1 MVTAI
6 TIWGDRISPVFDS
19 SSVILIVEIIENRIV
34 NRSTEGFSPGYLNV
48 FTKRLNE
55 LNVSTIICGAISE
68 TPAHMIE
75 DSGFN
80 LIPFVSGSVTE
91 VLLTYEKGESITPKF
106 LMPGCKCQK
115 RKSSRCCKNR

>member
-19 SSVILIVEIIENRIV
+19 ASAILIVEIIENRIV
-34 NRSTEGFSPGYLNV
+34 NRSTEMFSPGFLNV
-48 FTKRLNE
+48 LTKRLNE

-68 TPAHMIE
+68 APAHTIE
-75 DSGFN
+75 NKGFH
-80 LIPFVSGSVTE
+80 LIPFITGSVTE
-91 VLLTYEKGESITPKF
+91 VLLNYEKGESITPKF

-115 RKSSRCCKNR
+115 RKRGRCCKNR